1 MNPVPDGAGAVY
13 IFLSFSFI
21 NIKTYVFPY
30 SIFNYIHLHSI
41 NGERVS
47 VVDVVDYPNAIGNPV
62 KRNIV
67 GVYHEPSTTNLNE

>member
-1 MNPVPDGAGAVY
+1 MLY
-13 IFLSFSFI
+13 IS
-21 NIKTYVFPY
+21 VFFFHQY
-30 SIFNYIHLHSI
+30 KDICISIFNYIHLHSI

-67 GVYHEPSTTNLNE
+67 GVCHEPSTTNLNE